1 MFWNLTSIQFNVHL
15 QAFVMPPNL
24 KWFLCLFA
32 KIIQRITWLL
42 WTWKLPPQAQGLLS
56 IILNHLDSVLTI
68 FTPIFAHGFMVW
80 YSSAM
85 QNLLLLSILQNEHQ
99 TKTWCNPQSLTLM
112 CLLKEW
118 LPTGH
123 CYSGKT
129 LWKKK
134 KHGFQK
140 DSYSS
145 HQLDL
150 NLGELHTYTQ
160 KKSLWAEERTHNQS
174 KHGMN
179 IYQQLLDNSRTKEQT
194 FSTNKIVLFNVLLI
208 LIKTILLI
216 EKERQSWSLPKSVPW
231 KIYFIT
237 CNPCYRVL
245 LLWYFH
251 IVPN

>member
-1 MFWNLTSIQFNVHL
+1 MEWLQYDACRTQGLSHNNNYCTIWFKMFWNLTSFQFNVHL

-24 KWFLCLFA
+24 KWFLRLFA
-32 KIIQRITWLL
+32 KIIQRITWLF

-80 YSSAM
+80 YSTAM

-134 KHGFQK
+134 K
-140 DSYSS
+140 
-145 HQLDL
+145 
-150 NLGELHTYTQ
+150 
-160 KKSLWAEERTHNQS
+160 
-174 KHGMN
+174 
-179 IYQQLLDNSRTKEQT
+179 T
-194 FSTNKIVLFNVLLI
+194 FSTRFIQLSLTCLKYGQATYIHPEKISESRGKNP
-208 LIKTILLI
+208 
-216 EKERQSWSLPKSVPW
+216 QS
-231 KIYFIT
+231 I
-237 CNPCYRVL
+237 
-245 LLWYFH
+245 
-251 IVPN
+251 